1 MHDRLAML
9 IRCNLCL
16 ALAACG
22 GGDER
27 PEPAGSTSAET
38 TAETTADGPTTTT
51 ATSGVQ
57 TASETSTI
65 DDPTGGSTTAAEP
78 LVVSEILP
86 AIVDP
91 IGRSRVV
98 VHGGGFNNATGL
110 TIGGV
115 AATEL
120 VVVSDGELRAVS
132 GPVDAGAGLDVVV
145 LRGDDSATLT
155 AAVDA
160 WSPAELA
167 GARLFDAAVG
177 VAGEA
182 GGSAYE
188 WARLADEMPADWHIR
203 DGNTVTWLPSTGKF
217 WLIGGWNPYQEP
229 VGFSPVPPDTEY
241 PPRNT
246 TNEVWSSPD
255 GVTWTLEL
263 PHEHPQWERRHVHST
278 VVWRD
283 RLWIVGGDHHQ
294 GKYNHDVLASDDG
307 VTWTVENADPP
318 WSHRALHIAGAYA
331 DALWMVGGQDGAGPE
346 EDYVY
351 HNDVWR
357 SDDGV
362 TWEEVVPDAPAS
374 ATRWSPRGLVS
385 QLVEFK
391 GRMWL
396 VGGSTYSETIP
407 RQFHAEVW
415 STTDGATWTQHATP
429 PWPGRNWND
438 VVVFDGRLWTMFGAD
453 DLGNHNE
460 AWYSDDGEAW
470 TQLPPSENGSP
481 QSHAQGV
488 AVGPDYV
495 LLAGGNHTFIEGTSV
510 WRLRAFRGEAVQ
522 AWTDRGADAVVVEAA
537 GVEARPVLDPD
548 ALGPGVPGLQ
558 FDGFDDVLT
567 LAGGELQPAGRS
579 VFWVA
584 RAPWKAAPADWDT
597 PPVVNAL
604 RTVVGD
610 NGDSQSCAAGLAA
623 GGVHYVSS
631 GAEGWLS
638 FQAGEGLAELTGA
651 VRLAGV
657 TQDADGAVV
666 GWVDGAAVGEPT
678 QLGYS
683 QYHGWDRIGAGGYGE
698 PDASGFAGSIGAV
711 VVVPSAL
718 DAADVARIHAWAQGR
733 FAAP

>member
-1 MHDRLAML
+1 MHRRLWIL
-9 IRCNLCL
+9 GCTLST
-16 ALAACG
+16 LAACDG
-22 GGDER
+22 GAALREPAGATSADTT
-27 PEPAGSTSAET
+27 EPAGSTADT
-38 TAETTADGPTTTT
+38 TE
-51 ATSGVQ
+51 
-57 TASETSTI
+57 
-65 DDPTGGSTTAAEP
+65 PTGGSTTAADP
-78 LVVSEILP
+78 LLITEVHP
-86 AIVDP
+86 TIVDP
-91 IGRSRVV
+91 IGRSHLVV
-98 VHGGGFNNATGL
+98 RGSGLAGATEL

-115 AATEL
+115 AAAQLTI
-120 VVVSDGELRAVS
+120 VSDTELRAVT
-132 GPVDAGAGLDVVV
+132 GPVAAGTGLDVVV
-145 LRGDDSATLT
+145 QRADDSATLS

-160 WSPAELA
+160 WSPAELP

-177 VAGEA
+177 VTGEP

-203 DGNTVTWLPSTGKF
+203 DGNTVTWLPSTNKF

-229 VGFSPVPPDTEY
+229 VGFSPVPPDSEY

-278 VVWRD
+278 VVWQD

-294 GKYNHDVLASDDG
+294 GKYNHDVLSSPDG
-307 VTWTVENADPP
+307 VTWTIENPDPP
-318 WSHRALHIAGAYA
+318 WSHRSLHIAGVYA

-346 EDYVY
+346 EDYVF

-362 TWEEVVPDAPAS
+362 TWVQVVPDAPAS
-374 ATRWSPRGLVS
+374 PTRWSPRGLVS
-385 QLVEFK
+385 QLVEFN

-396 VGGSTYSETIP
+396 VGGSTYTETLP

-415 STTDGATWTQHATP
+415 STTDGATWTQHTTP

-438 VVVFDGRLWTMFGAD
+438 ALVFDGRLWTLFGAD
-453 DLGNHNE
+453 DLGNHND
-460 AWYSDDGEAW
+460 AWYSDDGESW

-488 AVGPDYV
+488 AVGPDFL

-510 WRLRAFRGEAVQ
+510 WRLRAFRGDAVQ
-522 AWTDRGADAVVVEAA
+522 SWTDRGQDALVVAA
-537 GVEARPVLDPD
+537 ALPETRPVLDPD
-548 ALGPGVPGLQ
+548 ALGPAIPGLQ

-567 LAGGELQPAGRS
+567 LAGTELQPAGRS

-584 RAPWKAAPADWDT
+584 RAPWKAAPLDWDT

-610 NGDSQSCAAGLAA
+610 NDASQSCAAGLAA
-623 GGVHYVSS
+623 GGLHYVSS
-631 GAEGWLS
+631 GPDGWLS
-638 FQAGEGLAELTGA
+638 FQAGDDLTDKTGA

-657 TQDADGAVV
+657 TQGADGTVV
-666 GWVDGAAVGEPT
+666 GWVDGAPIGEPT
-678 QLGYS
+678 ALGYS
-683 QYHGWDRIGAGGYGE
+683 QYHGWDRIGAGGYGAT
-698 PDASGFAGSIGAV
+698 DASGFAGSIGAV
-711 VVVPSAL
+711 VVVPAAL
-718 DAADVARIHAWAQGR
+718 DAADITKLHAWAQAR
-733 FAAP
+733 FLAP